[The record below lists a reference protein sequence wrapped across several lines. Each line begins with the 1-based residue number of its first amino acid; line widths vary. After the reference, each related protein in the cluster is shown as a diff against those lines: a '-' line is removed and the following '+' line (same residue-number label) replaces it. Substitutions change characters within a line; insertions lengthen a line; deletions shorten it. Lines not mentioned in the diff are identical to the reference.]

1 MQLPDPTYMTLKD
14 WADGTM
20 YVLSQYS
27 LVSELRDADW
37 QSWGMAFHNIPSL
50 SPLNPPDPY
59 QFTDWQEW
67 GKRLMEAFGPAD
79 GILSNNGLTG
89 SSATG
94 GAGSSATAA
103 FLITQNNINLIA
115 QNGNFIVTQ

>member
-1 MQLPDPTYMTLKD
+1 MTMKD
-14 WADGTM
+14 WSDGVM
-20 YVLSQYS
+20 YVLSHFIAVPDIQGT
-27 LVSELRDADW
+27 DW
-37 QSWGMAFHNIPSL
+37 QGWGMVFHNTVSL
-50 SPLNPPDPY
+50 SALNPPDPY

-79 GILSNNGLTG
+79 GILSHNGLTG